1 MSIVVGLTRV
11 RRGLMSKT
19 STSPQACPVCDSN
32 SVETNVYGL
41 SGICEEC
48 GFVLDKQGQIDV
60 PQWAVNGSNETQT
73 GPEGW
78 LEFSTVTNGTEQQ
91 LAEAY
96 GIIEQIATVFPVPIQ
111 LRKETATVYAT
122 AFRNKATDGRDT
134 KNMVAACL
142 RIGSRRVEHAVPQNR
157 LIDLDDV
164 SSSAFRKCV
173 SAVCSE
179 TEQDLSPVKPTDY
192 LWFLEEL
199 LDLEETEI
207 TATTNTLEVVE
218 ETNQIVG
225 KDPSGVAAAGVY
237 TTVDSVT
244 QKQAANAV
252 GVSTETIRLRTADF
266 GGINSDS

>member
-1 MSIVVGLTRV
+1 
-11 RRGLMSKT
+11 MSKT
-19 STSPQACPVCDSN
+19 STPPQACPVCDST
-32 SVETNVYGL
+32 SIEAHVYGL

-48 GFVLDKQGQIDV
+48 GFVLDKQDQIDV

-78 LEFSTVTNGTEQQ
+78 LEFSSVTNSTEQQ

-96 GIIEQIATVFPVPIQ
+96 SVIEEIATVFPVPIQ

-142 RIGSRRVEHAVPQNR
+142 RIGSRHIDRPVPQNR

-164 SSSAFRKCV
+164 SSSAFRKCIT
-173 SAVCSE
+173 AARNE
-179 TEQDLSPVKPTDY
+179 TEQDLSPVNPTDY

-207 TATTNTLEVVE
+207 TATANTLEALE
-218 ETNQIVG
+218 ETNQVVG

-237 TTVDSVT
+237 TTVDCVT

-252 GVSTETIRLRTADF
+252 GVSTETIRLRTADI
-266 GGINSDS
+266 GGIDSDS